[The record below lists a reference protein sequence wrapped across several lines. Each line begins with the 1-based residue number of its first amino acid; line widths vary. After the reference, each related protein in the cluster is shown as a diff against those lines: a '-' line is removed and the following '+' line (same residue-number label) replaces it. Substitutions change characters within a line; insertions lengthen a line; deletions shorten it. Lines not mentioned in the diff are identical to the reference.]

1 MVFATHK
8 LFYGKETDDGYKEV
22 CAVIIVVD
30 EPRGGGEQSVELAMV
45 KPDSPQAPEWFDDDD
60 FVAVAHATASV
71 LRVTDDK
78 TIEILDPQLPG
89 FRLER
94 ASKFEAEDPATAT
107 LAVMDAGP
115 SLFTAFTVEYQP
127 NLKDPATFP
136 VAVFVFDPRIG
147 RLVSEVYGWENPF
160 APQTYNRL
168 HQRVVQRRLEEIFES
183 VEQARRDGRAI
194 SPFKNMGPQF
204 RSEKLPT
211 IEADDIHDALDQAVQ
226 YVHAYYAVE
235 AS

>member
-1 MVFATHK
+1 MLFATHK
-8 LFYGKETDDGYKEV
+8 LFYGKETDGGYQEV
-22 CAVIIVVD
+22 CAAIIVVD
-30 EPRGGGEQSVELAMV
+30 EPRGSGEQSVQLALV
-45 KPDSPQAPEWFDDDD
+45 KPDSPQAPEWFDDGDAA
-60 FVAVAHATASV
+60 AVANAMV
-71 LRVTDDK
+71 LVVKVTDQK
-78 TIEILDPQLPG
+78 TVEICDPKLPN

-94 ASKFEAEDPATAT
+94 GTKFEAEDPSTAT
-107 LAVMDAGP
+107 IAIMDAGP

-168 HQRVVQRRLEEIFES
+168 HQKVVQRRLEELFES
-183 VEQARRDGRAI
+183 VDRARRDGRAI